1 MYSKVSID
9 DVEQRDLEGIEPS
22 LRAIGYET
30 RPEEMR
36 PSVWEFEE
44 AEENNRHYHEA
55 QEELYLVLEGRFHMA
70 VGEEGFELE
79 EGDVVVVEPSAERQ
93 VTALETPSRLFVVG
107 APSEK
112 DDAVVV
118 D

>member
-9 DVEQRDLEGIEPS
+9 DVEERSIEDIEPGLKS
-22 LRAIGYET
+22 VGYET
-30 RPEEMR
+30 RPDQMR

-44 AEENNRHYHEA
+44 GEQTNHHYHEH
-55 QEELYLVLEGRFHMA
+55 QEELYLVLDGRFHVV
-70 VGEEGFELE
+70 VGDDKFDLE
-79 EGDVVVVEPSAERQ
+79 PEDVLVVEPSAERQ
-93 VTALETPSRLFVVG
+93 LTALETGRLFVVG
-107 APSEK
+107 APNEP